1 MSKRSRDCD
10 SGVSQDMIPTLGLGE
25 APSLAE
31 SNSIGHQVRRSVWTP
46 FAVIVEVHISFS

>member
-10 SGVSQDMIPTLGLGE
+10 SGVSRDMIPTYLGLEE

-31 SNSIGHQVRRSVWTP
+31 SNSIGHQVRLLCFDAIRSPVY
-46 FAVIVEVHISFS
+46 